1 MEIQIF
7 KEITTGD
14 YLAELKAESEK
25 YTGLYVDMNNAP
37 ERKYVKEKAEFVNGL
52 IKKLDR
58 ARIDKSKD
66 YKQQVEKEAA
76 SIKEQLEIINSPFT
90 ILIDEYKA
98 ERKKIL
104 DAEKARKQAI
114 LDAEQLERDHELAL
128 FMNSTFEADR
138 EKARQK
144 EIETEKAREI
154 EREEYAAKQVK
165 LAEER
170 QAALLAAEKRE
181 AINAENARLANID
194 HCASINRMTLNS
206 LVSICGLSS
215 EDAKAVVKAIA
226 QNKISNVKIN
236 Y

>member
-7 KEITTGD
+7 KEITTSD

-25 YTGLYVDMNNAP
+25 YTGLYVDMDNAP
-37 ERKYVKEKAEFVNGL
+37 ERKYVKEKAELVNGL

-66 YKQQVEKEAA
+66 YKQLVEKEAA

-138 EKARQK
+138 EKARQE

-154 EREEYAAKQVK
+154 EREEYAAQQVK

-170 QAALLAAEKRE
+170 RAALLDAEKQG
-181 AINAENARLANID
+181 AINAENARLANLE
-194 HCASINRMTLNS
+194 HCASINRLALNN
-206 LVSICGLSS
+206 LIDLCGLTPTQ
-215 EDAKAVVKAIA
+215 AKDVVRAIIK
-226 QNKISNVKIN
+226 NKISNVKIN

>member
-7 KEITTGD
+7 KEITTAD
-14 YLAELKAESEK
+14 YLAELKAESDK

-37 ERKYVKEKAEFVNGL
+37 ERKYVKEKAELVNGL

-90 ILIDEYKA
+90 ILIDDYKA

-104 DAEKARKQAI
+104 DAEKARKQAV

-128 FMNSTFEADR
+128 FMNSTFESDR
-138 EKARQK
+138 EKARQA

-154 EREEYAAKQVK
+154 EREEYAAQQVK

-170 QAALLAAEKRE
+170 QAALLAAEKQE
-181 AINAENARLANID
+181 VINAENARIANLE
-194 HCASINRMTLNS
+194 HCASINRLALNN
-206 LVSICGLSS
+206 LIDLCGLTPTQ
-215 EDAKAVVKAIA
+215 AKDVVKAIIK
-226 QNKISNVKIN
+226 NKISNVKIN

>member
-1 MEIQIF
+1 MNINIF

-37 ERKYVKEKAEFVNGL
+37 ERKYVKEKAELVNGL

-58 ARIDKSKD
+58 ARIDKSKE

-76 SIKEQLEIINSPFT
+76 NIKEQLEIINSPFT

-104 DAEKARKQAI
+104 DTEKARKQAV

-138 EKARQK
+138 EKAIQA
-144 EIETEKAREI
+144 ELEAEKARQI
-154 EREEYAAKQVK
+154 EREEYAAQQVK

-170 QAALLAAEKRE
+170 QAEILAAKKRD
-181 AINAENARLANID
+181 AINAENARLANME
-194 HCASINRMTLNS
+194 HCASLNRLALNDLIDS
-206 LVSICGLSS
+206 CGLTPTQ
-215 EDAKAVVKAIA
+215 AKDVVRAIIK
-226 QNKISNVKIN
+226 NKISNVKIN

>member
-7 KEITTGD
+7 KEITTAD
-14 YLAELKAESEK
+14 YLAELKAESDK

-37 ERKYVKEKAEFVNGL
+37 ERKYVKEKAELVNGL

-90 ILIDEYKA
+90 ILIDDYKA

-104 DAEKARKQAI
+104 DAEKARKQAV

-128 FMNSTFEADR
+128 FMNSTFESDR
-138 EKARQK
+138 EKARQA

-154 EREEYAAKQVK
+154 EREEYAAQQVK

-170 QAALLAAEKRE
+170 QAALLAAEKQE
-181 AINAENARLANID
+181 VINAKNARLANLE
-194 HCASINRMTLNS
+194 HCASINRLALNN
-206 LVSICGLSS
+206 LIDLCGLTPTQ
-215 EDAKAVVKAIA
+215 AKDVVKAIIK
-226 QNKISNVKIN
+226 NKISNVKIN

>member
-7 KEITTGD
+7 KEITTAD
-14 YLAELKAESEK
+14 YLAELKAESDK
-25 YTGLYVDMNNAP
+25 YTGLYVDMNNAS
-37 ERKYVKEKAEFVNGL
+37 ERKYVKEKAELVNGL

-90 ILIDEYKA
+90 ILIDDYKA

-104 DAEKARKQAI
+104 DAEKARKQAV

-128 FMNSTFEADR
+128 FMNSTFESDR
-138 EKARQK
+138 EKARQA

-154 EREEYAAKQVK
+154 EREEYAAQQVK

-170 QAALLAAEKRE
+170 QAALLAAEKQE
-181 AINAENARLANID
+181 VINAENARIANLE
-194 HCASINRMTLNS
+194 HCASINRLALNN
-206 LVSICGLSS
+206 LIDLCGLTPTQ
-215 EDAKAVVKAIA
+215 AKDVVKAIIK
-226 QNKISNVKIN
+226 NKISNVKIN